1 MDVRVPQGCADV
13 IEEPGQWAQ
22 LQEGF
27 LEGQGCHLMSKCPVL
42 KGPQRAQAEAVW
54 SVLEVVVVF
63 PGTALCREGS
73 TWGQDRGD
81 SH

>member
-22 LQEGF
+22 FQEGF

-42 KGPQRAQAEAVW
+42 KGLQRPRE
-54 SVLEVVVVF
+54 EV
-63 PGTALCREGS
+63 S
-73 TWGQDRGD
+73 
-81 SH
+81 